1 MPLPLNDDLTIILGL
16 SDFGASVTY
25 RRKNALGDSTIL
37 GIFDNETVPVDAGGF
52 VSVHEEQ
59 PRLTCRTT
67 DIPNISE
74 TDEMIIADVTYKVRA
89 WVHDGTGVTTV
100 QLERQ

>member
-1 MPLPLNDDLTIILGL
+1 MAIPFAADLSLMMNAD
-16 SDFGASVTY
+16 DFGTSITY
-25 RRKNALGDSTIL
+25 RRKNAMGDSTIL
-37 GIFDNETVPVDAGGF
+37 GIFDNETVPVDAGGL

-59 PRLTCRTT
+59 PRVTCRTT
-67 DIPNISE
+67 DIPYISE
-74 TDEMIIADVTYKVRA
+74 TDEMIVSGVTYKVRA

>member
-1 MPLPLNDDLTIILGL
+1 MPLPLDDDLTIILGL
-16 SDFGASVTY
+16 ADFGASITY

-37 GIFDNETVPVDAGGF
+37 GIFDNETVPTDAGGF
-52 VSVHEEQ
+52 VTVHEEQ

-67 DIPNISE
+67 DIPFIAE
-74 TDEMIIADVTYKVRA
+74 TDEMIISGVTYKVRA